1 VRSADESTFMI
12 PSIDGIT
19 LDARLCR
26 VDGGVGSVLL
36 AHGFAVDLHEMGAFD
51 ALSAALV
58 ADGLNVFRFTFRGH
72 PGSGGTQEGVTISG
86 ERLDVQ
92 AAYRWMSE
100 HLSGPYVVVAAS
112 FGAVSTTLQLA
123 SFQPPPVGFVLWNPA
138 LVLPKVLGEDTLET
152 ARRRGYAEL
161 REDLRL
167 GVVLLEERALFPRNL
182 ALDYLGAMPTAICH
196 GTEDSLVP
204 IAWARTA
211 AEVPNVELIE
221 IVGSEHG
228 FHEPEYEREV
238 VAKTVDWI
246 RRLIRGA

>member
-1 VRSADESTFMI
+1 VSSSAETTLTI
-12 PSIDGIT
+12 PSIDGIP
-19 LDARLCR
+19 LDARVRR
-26 VDGGVGSVLL
+26 VDDARATVLL

-51 ALSAALV
+51 SLTAAL
-58 ADGLNVFRFTFRGH
+58 ADAGLSVFRFTFRGH

-92 AAYRWMSE
+92 AAYRWMRE
-100 HLSGPYVVVAAS
+100 NLPGPYFVVGAS
-112 FGAVSTTLQLA
+112 FGAVSTMLQLA

-138 LVLPKVLGEDTLET
+138 LELPHVLGQDTLAT
-152 ARRRGYAEL
+152 ARQQGYAEL
-161 REDLRL
+161 HEDLRV

-182 ALDYLGAMPTAICH
+182 GRGYLGTIPTAIFH

-211 AEVPNVELIE
+211 AEAPKVELFE

-228 FHEPEYEREV
+228 FHERVYEQEV
-238 VAKTVDWI
+238 VAKTVGWI
-246 RRLIRGA
+246 QRVLHEA

>member
-1 VRSADESTFMI
+1 VTSTAEI
-12 PSIDGIT
+12 TLSLPSIDGIP
-19 LDARLCR
+19 LDARQLR
-26 VDGGVGSVLL
+26 VDAGSGSVLL

-51 ALSAALV
+51 SLTVALAEA
-58 ADGLNVFRFTFRGH
+58 GLNVFRFTFRGH

-100 HLSGPYVVVAAS
+100 NLPGPYFVVGAS

-123 SFQPPPVGFVLWNPA
+123 SFQPVPVGLVLWNPA
-138 LVLPKVLGEDTLET
+138 LELPKILGADTLET
-152 ARRRGYAEL
+152 ARQQGYVEF
-161 REDLRL
+161 REDLRV

-182 ALDYLGAMPTAICH
+182 GLDYLGAIPTAIFH

-211 AEVPNVELIE
+211 TEAPNVELIE

-228 FHEPEYEREV
+228 FHEPVYEREV
-238 VAKTVDWI
+238 VAKTVEWI
-246 RRLIRGA
+246 RRVLRGA